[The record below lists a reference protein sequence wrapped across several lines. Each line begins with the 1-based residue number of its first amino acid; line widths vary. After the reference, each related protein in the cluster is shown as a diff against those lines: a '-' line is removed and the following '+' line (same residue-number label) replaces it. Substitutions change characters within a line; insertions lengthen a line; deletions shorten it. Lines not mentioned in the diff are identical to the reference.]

1 MGKKFSI
8 EQAASSTT
16 IKSKP
21 SILAKIFKNL
31 ILSQFRKINHGCIIL
46 NEGNKKIIFGDQ
58 GSSLKAEVN
67 IYSDEFYILAG
78 SGGDLGI
85 AEAYAAGYW
94 DADDMVKLIQIVI
107 KNQEVQKSLEGGL
120 AKLISPINRYIHRS
134 RRNTV
139 SGSKE
144 NIVAHYDLSNEFFQ
158 TWLDKSMTY
167 SCAIFEPEDLSL
179 FDASREKLDRICRKL
194 NIQPEDHVVEIG
206 TGWGSFAVHAAR
218 EYGCR
223 VTTTTI
229 SNKQH
234 AYVSNLIEKEGLKD
248 KITLL
253 KNDYRELKG
262 QYDKL
267 VSIEMIEAVGYQF
280 YDEYFKIIS
289 QLLKDDGDAL
299 IQAITIKDQRYLKAI
314 HSVDFIQKYIFPGSC
329 IPSITAIQNSLTNA
343 TDLVIN
349 DVRDIGH
356 HYARTLADWRK
367 KFLKNK
373 REIRKLGFDD
383 KFLRMWLFYFA
394 YCEGGFEEKVI
405 SDIHLHITKP
415 GYRNSI

>member
-1 MGKKFSI
+1 MNRLYKKITQQRLSQIKDGHIIIKDGESISKYGKQGNLS
-8 EQAASSTT
+8 
-16 IKSKP
+16 
-21 SILAKIFKNL
+21 AKINVLDSVFYKNIIL
-31 ILSQFRKINHGCIIL
+31 GGTIGASESFIRGEWSSSNLTNVIRVLARNTEAQDKLENFFTLLSQPFLKVMHKL
-46 NEGNKKIIFGDQ
+46 NEN
-58 GSSLKAEVN
+58 SV
-67 IYSDEFYILAG
+67 
-78 SGGDLGI
+78 
-85 AEAYAAGYW
+85 
-94 DADDMVKLIQIVI
+94 
-107 KNQEVQKSLEGGL
+107 
-120 AKLISPINRYIHRS
+120 R
-134 RRNTV
+134 
-139 SGSKE
+139 GSKK
-144 NIVAHYDLSNEFFQ
+144 NISRHYDLSNDFFSLF
-158 TWLDKSMTY
+158 LDKNMMY
-167 SCAIFEPEDLSL
+167 SSAIYKTRKTSLED
-179 FDASREKLDRICRKL
+179 AAINKLDVICKKL
-194 NIQPEDHVVEIG
+194 KLKKTDHIIEIG
-206 TGWGSFAVHAAR
+206 TGWGGFAIYAVKN
-218 EYGCR
+218 YGCK

-229 SNKQH
+229 SIEQYKFAKQK
-234 AYVSNLIEKEGLKD
+234 IKEAGLGRQINILLKD
-248 KITLL
+248 
-253 KNDYRELKG
+253 YRLLKG
-262 QYDKL
+262 QYDKV

-299 IQAITIKDQRYLKAI
+299 IQAITIKDQRYSKAI

-329 IPSITAIQNSLTNA
+329 IPSITAIQNSLTNT

>member
-1 MGKKFSI
+1 MNRLYKKITHQRLSQIKDGHIIIKDGESISKYGKQGNLS
-8 EQAASSTT
+8 
-16 IKSKP
+16 
-21 SILAKIFKNL
+21 AKINVLDSVFYKNIIL
-31 ILSQFRKINHGCIIL
+31 GGTIGASESFIRGEWSSSNLTNVIRVLARNTEAQDKLENFFTLLSQPFLKVMHKL
-46 NEGNKKIIFGDQ
+46 NEN
-58 GSSLKAEVN
+58 SV
-67 IYSDEFYILAG
+67 
-78 SGGDLGI
+78 
-85 AEAYAAGYW
+85 
-94 DADDMVKLIQIVI
+94 
-107 KNQEVQKSLEGGL
+107 
-120 AKLISPINRYIHRS
+120 R
-134 RRNTV
+134 
-139 SGSKE
+139 GSKK
-144 NIVAHYDLSNEFFQ
+144 NISRHYDLSNDFFSLF
-158 TWLDKSMTY
+158 LDKNMMY
-167 SCAIFEPEDLSL
+167 SSAIYKTRKTNLED
-179 FDASREKLDRICRKL
+179 AAINKLDVICKKL
-194 NIQPEDHVVEIG
+194 KLKKTDHIIEIG
-206 TGWGSFAVHAAR
+206 TGWGGFAIYAVKN
-218 EYGCR
+218 YGCK

-229 SNKQH
+229 SIEQYKFAKQK
-234 AYVSNLIEKEGLKD
+234 IKEAGLGRQINILLKD
-248 KITLL
+248 
-253 KNDYRELKG
+253 YRLLKG
-262 QYDKL
+262 QYDKV

-299 IQAITIKDQRYLKAI
+299 IQAITIKDQRYSKAI

-329 IPSITAIQNSLTNA
+329 IPSITAIQNSLTNT

>member
-1 MGKKFSI
+1 MNRLYKKITHQRLSQIKDGHIIIKDGESISKYGKQGNLS
-8 EQAASSTT
+8 
-16 IKSKP
+16 
-21 SILAKIFKNL
+21 AKINVLDSVFYKN
-31 ILSQFRKINHGCIIL
+31 IIL
-46 NEGNKKIIFGDQ
+46 GGTIGASESFIRGEW
-58 GSSLKAEVN
+58 SSSNLTNV
-67 IYSDEFYILAG
+67 IRVLA
-78 SGGDLGI
+78 
-85 AEAYAAGYW
+85 
-94 DADDMVKLIQIVI
+94 
-107 KNQEVQKSLEGGL
+107 
-120 AKLISPINRYIHRS
+120 
-134 RRNTV
+134 RNTEAQDKLENFFTLLFQPFLKV
-139 SGSKE
+139 MHKLNENSVRGSKK
-144 NIVAHYDLSNEFFQ
+144 NISRHYDLSNDFFSLF
-158 TWLDKSMTY
+158 LDKNMMY
-167 SCAIFEPEDLSL
+167 SSAIYKTRKTSLED
-179 FDASREKLDRICRKL
+179 AAINKLDVICKKL
-194 NIQPEDHVVEIG
+194 KLKKTDHIIEIG
-206 TGWGSFAVHAAR
+206 TGWGGFAIYAVKN
-218 EYGCR
+218 YGCK

-229 SNKQH
+229 SIEQYKFAKQK
-234 AYVSNLIEKEGLKD
+234 IKEAGLGRQINILLKD
-248 KITLL
+248 
-253 KNDYRELKG
+253 YRLLKG
-262 QYDKL
+262 QYDKV

-299 IQAITIKDQRYLKAI
+299 IQAITIKDQRYSKAI

-329 IPSITAIQNSLTNA
+329 IPSITAIQNSLTNT

>member
-1 MGKKFSI
+1 MNRLYKKITHQRLSQIKDGHIIIKDGESISKYGKQGNLS
-8 EQAASSTT
+8 
-16 IKSKP
+16 
-21 SILAKIFKNL
+21 AKINVLDSVFYKNIIL
-31 ILSQFRKINHGCIIL
+31 GGTIGASESFIRGEWSSSNLTNVIRVLARNTEAQDKLENFFTLLSQPFLKVMHKL
-46 NEGNKKIIFGDQ
+46 NEN
-58 GSSLKAEVN
+58 SV
-67 IYSDEFYILAG
+67 
-78 SGGDLGI
+78 
-85 AEAYAAGYW
+85 
-94 DADDMVKLIQIVI
+94 
-107 KNQEVQKSLEGGL
+107 
-120 AKLISPINRYIHRS
+120 R
-134 RRNTV
+134 
-139 SGSKE
+139 GSKK
-144 NIVAHYDLSNEFFQ
+144 NISRHYDLSNDFFSLF
-158 TWLDKSMTY
+158 LDKNMMY
-167 SCAIFEPEDLSL
+167 SSAIYKTRKTSLED
-179 FDASREKLDRICRKL
+179 AAINKLDVICKKL
-194 NIQPEDHVVEIG
+194 KLKKTDHIIEIG
-206 TGWGSFAVHAAR
+206 TGWGGFAIYAVKN
-218 EYGCR
+218 YGCK

-229 SNKQH
+229 SIEQYKFAKQK
-234 AYVSNLIEKEGLKD
+234 IKEAGLGRQINILLKD
-248 KITLL
+248 
-253 KNDYRELKG
+253 YRLLKG
-262 QYDKL
+262 QYDKV

-299 IQAITIKDQRYLKAI
+299 IQAITIKDQRYSKAI
-314 HSVDFIQKYIFPGSC
+314 KSVDFIQKYIFPGSC
-329 IPSITAIQNSLTNA
+329 IPSITTIQNSLTNS

>member
-1 MGKKFSI
+1 MNRLYKKITHQRLSQIKDGHIIIKDGESISKYGKQGNLS
-8 EQAASSTT
+8 
-16 IKSKP
+16 
-21 SILAKIFKNL
+21 AKINVLDSVFYKNIIL
-31 ILSQFRKINHGCIIL
+31 GGTIGASESFIRGEWSSSNLTNVIRVLARNTEAQDKLENFFTLLSQPFLKVMHKL
-46 NEGNKKIIFGDQ
+46 NEN
-58 GSSLKAEVN
+58 SV
-67 IYSDEFYILAG
+67 
-78 SGGDLGI
+78 
-85 AEAYAAGYW
+85 
-94 DADDMVKLIQIVI
+94 
-107 KNQEVQKSLEGGL
+107 
-120 AKLISPINRYIHRS
+120 R
-134 RRNTV
+134 
-139 SGSKE
+139 GSKK
-144 NIVAHYDLSNEFFQ
+144 NISRHYDLSNDFFSLF
-158 TWLDKSMTY
+158 LDKNMMY
-167 SCAIFEPEDLSL
+167 SSAIYKTRKTSLED
-179 FDASREKLDRICRKL
+179 AAINKLDVICKKL
-194 NIQPEDHVVEIG
+194 KLKKTDHIIEIG
-206 TGWGSFAVHAAR
+206 TGWGGFAIYAVKN
-218 EYGCR
+218 YGCK

-229 SNKQH
+229 SIEQYKFAKQK
-234 AYVSNLIEKEGLKD
+234 IKEAGLGRQINILLKD
-248 KITLL
+248 
-253 KNDYRELKG
+253 YRLLKG
-262 QYDKL
+262 QYDKV

-299 IQAITIKDQRYLKAI
+299 IQAITIKDQRYSKAI

-329 IPSITAIQNSLTNA
+329 IPSITAIQNSLTNT